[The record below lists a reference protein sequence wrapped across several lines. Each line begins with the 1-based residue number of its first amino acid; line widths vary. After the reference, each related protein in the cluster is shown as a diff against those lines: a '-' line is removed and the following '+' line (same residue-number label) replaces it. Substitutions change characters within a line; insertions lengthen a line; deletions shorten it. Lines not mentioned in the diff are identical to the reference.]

1 MSISFHRDMP
11 PSESQITSDVE
22 SGNEGTEAKAW
33 CILTGSTGPATAMAL
48 KASPIVIISVA
59 RLPAPTLFG
68 VLLIA
73 HLFQPFDVPAVDR
86 LLNGDMRHGVRRG
99 GAMPMLHARRRP
111 YDVARLDL
119 LLLASLL
126 LHPAGAGRHDQGL
139 AERMGVPCRA
149 RARLEGDAGS
159 GNAGERFRLEQRID
173 AHRAG
178 EVLLRC
184 LVGALRAVPRDG
196 HGLVRRRGQRCAPAK
211 AG

>member
-73 HLFQPFDVPAVDR
+73 HLFHPFHVPAVER

-99 GAMPMLHARRRP
+99 GAMPMLHARRRS
-111 YDVARLDL
+111 YDVAPFDL
-119 LLLASLL
+119 LLPSPLL
-126 LHPAGAGRHDQGL
+126 LRPPRPGRHAQ
-139 AERMGVPCRA
+139 A
-149 RARLEGDAGS
+149 
-159 GNAGERFRLEQRID
+159 
-173 AHRAG
+173 
-178 EVLLRC
+178 
-184 LVGALRAVPRDG
+184 
-196 HGLVRRRGQRCAPAK
+196 
-211 AG
+211 